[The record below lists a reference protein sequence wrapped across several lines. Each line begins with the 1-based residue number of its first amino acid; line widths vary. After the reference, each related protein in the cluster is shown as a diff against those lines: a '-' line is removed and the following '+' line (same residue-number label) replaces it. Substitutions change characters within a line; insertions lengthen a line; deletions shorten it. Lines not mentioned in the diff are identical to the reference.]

1 MFPGIVVINPGFI
14 RADSKVET
22 RYGRHSCLEIQRER
36 KKKKEGKG
44 RKEKVANFQRS
55 VVSFKTSAVTIISGF
70 RSFPFLFH
78 SLLDVPV

>member
-36 KKKKEGKG
+36 KKKKRGKREE
-44 RKEKVANFQRS
+44 RK
-55 VVSFKTSAVTIISGF
+55 GG
-70 RSFPFLFH
+70 
-78 SLLDVPV
+78 